1 MRSNDIHNK
10 DDIRQ
15 KMQEAMQNND
25 KEAFACAM
33 TDMMDC
39 IAQETKETYE
49 SMMTEISEKNDA
61 SVMASRGIRQLT
73 NAEKQYYQK
82 LGEAM
87 KAKDVKQA
95 LNNIDV
101 VMPETVVNA
110 VFDDLQTSHPLLSKI
125 AFTPSSG
132 AVKMLMNGNGYQM
145 ATWGTLCDSVV
156 KELMSGFREVN
167 TGLLKLSAFLPV
179 CKAMLDLGPEWLDSY
194 VRQVLYE
201 ALANGLEWGIV
212 NGDGNESPIGM
223 TRQVG
228 DGVAVVGGAY
238 PEKAKIAVTDLSTDT
253 VGNLLSLIAVDANG
267 KSRQVRDVILVVSPQ
282 DYFQKVMPATT
293 VMAPDGTY
301 RNDVLPYPMTII
313 QSPAVNN
320 GEAVLGLAYKYF
332 AAAGME
338 KEGRIE
344 YSDHYQ
350 FVEDNRTYMI
360 KLYANGF
367 PMDNNAFLYLD
378 ISGLRP
384 AAYKVEQVTAPVAS
398 TNAELADLK
407 IGNLTLSPAFAAA
420 TTEYTA
426 TTTAATNTITAF
438 PADAGAEIE
447 VLVKPADEEQY
458 EISNG
463 TAAKWGTGENTVT
476 INVTAADG
484 SSTKSYT
491 VTVTKS

>member
-49 SMMTEISEKNDA
+49 SMITEISEKNDA

-179 CKAMLDLGPEWLDSY
+179 CKAMLELGPEWLDSY

-378 ISGLRP
+378 ISDLRP
-384 AAYKVEQVTAPVAS
+384 AVYKVEQVTAPAAS
-398 TNAELADLK
+398 TNAELSDLR
-407 IGNLTLSPAFAAA
+407 IGNLTLSPAFDAS
-420 TTEYTA
+420 TTTYTA
-426 TTTAATNTITAF
+426 TTNAATNTINAF
-438 PADAGAEIE
+438 PADAGAEVE
-447 VLVKPADEEQY
+447 VIVKPAGGGSQ

-476 INVTAADG
+476 VNVTAADG
-484 SSTKSYT
+484 SSTKSYS

>member
-15 KMQEAMQNND
+15 KMQEALQNND
-25 KEAFACAM
+25 KETFAYAM
-33 TDMMDC
+33 TEMMDC
-39 IAQETKETYE
+39 IAEETKATYDG
-49 SMMTEISEKNDA
+49 MMAEISEKHDTN
-61 SVMASRGIRQLT
+61 VMASRGIRQLT

-82 LGEAM
+82 LREAM
-87 KAKDVKQA
+87 RAPDVKQA
-95 LNNIDV
+95 LNNMDV
-101 VMPETVVNA
+101 VMPETVLDA

-125 AFTPSSG
+125 TFTPTNG
-132 AVKMLMNGNGYQM
+132 AVKMLMNRNGYQM
-145 ATWGTLCDSVV
+145 ATWGNLCDGVV
-156 KELMSGFREVN
+156 KELMSGFKEVN

-201 ALANGLEWGIV
+201 ALANGLEWGII

-223 TRQVG
+223 TKQVG

-238 PEKAKIAVTDLSTDT
+238 PVKAKIAVTDLNTDT
-253 VGNLLSLIAVDANG
+253 VGNLLSLIAVDSNG
-267 KSRQVRDVILVVSPQ
+267 KAREVRDVILVVSPQ

-293 VMAPDGTY
+293 IMAPDGTY
-301 RNDVLPYPMTII
+301 RNDVLPYPMTVI

-320 GEAVLGLAYKYF
+320 GDAVIGLAYKYF

-344 YSDHYQ
+344 FSDHYQ
-350 FVEDNRTYMI
+350 FLEDNRTYLI

-378 ISGLRP
+378 ISALRP
-384 AAYKVEQVTAPVAS
+384 AAYKVEQVTAPAAS
-398 TNAELADLK
+398 AVAELSDLK

-420 TTEYTA
+420 TTSYTA
-426 TTTAATNTITAF
+426 TTTAATNTVNAT

-447 VLVKPADEEQY
+447 VLIDPADGEEH
-458 EISNG
+458 EIGNG
-463 TAAKWGTGENTVT
+463 TAAKWGSGENTVK

-484 SSTKSYT
+484 TTTKTYT
-491 VTVTKS
+491 VTVTKA